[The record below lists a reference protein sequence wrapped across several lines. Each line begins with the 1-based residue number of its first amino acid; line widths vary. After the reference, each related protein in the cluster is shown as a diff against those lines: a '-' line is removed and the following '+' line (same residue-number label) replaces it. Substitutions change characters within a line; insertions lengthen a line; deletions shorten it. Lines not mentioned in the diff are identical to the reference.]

1 MIATAFGKVTVTL
14 RAREAGASRNF
25 SYRLFAFFTLTFSLD
40 RIERDYVAFSQHR
53 KSVQQVT
60 RDHLGRLHTRER
72 AALGLVG
79 AEILAIVVQRV
90 RRIPA
95 ATAIFALGDGF
106 NDDAKRIRAPTANR
120 FSFRILDARWIVTGD
135 DTLHV

>member
-25 SYRLFAFFTLTFSLD
+25 SYRLFAFLTLTFSLY
-40 RIERDYVAFSQHR
+40 RIQRDYVAFSQHR

-60 RDHLGRLHTRER
+60 RDHLGRLHAREG

-90 RRIPA
+90 RRILA
-95 ATAIFALGDGF
+95 AAPIFALGDGF
-106 NDDAKRIRAPTANR
+106 NHYPKRVAAPNA
-120 FSFRILDARWIVTGD
+120 FS
-135 DTLHV
+135 